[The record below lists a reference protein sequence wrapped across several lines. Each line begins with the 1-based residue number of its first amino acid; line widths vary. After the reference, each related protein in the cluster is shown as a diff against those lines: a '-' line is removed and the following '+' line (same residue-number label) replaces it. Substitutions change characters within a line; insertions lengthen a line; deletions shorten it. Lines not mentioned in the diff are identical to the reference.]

1 MVRIIDLGA
10 EKYNSFV
17 DANNLVMGEVPIGAK
32 ATLQESQKISDTSTS
47 VVATAITNAASG
59 LSGQITA
66 ADVTFYTYVLNAID
80 NMILASFARDFIMPQ
95 KLEPVEYY
103 VTKSNDINMDI
114 ALFYYAV
121 EYPSD
126 KHVDTAKLATIKTNL
141 TEKLGITFN

>member
-1 MVRIIDLGA
+1 
-10 EKYNSFV
+10 
-17 DANNLVMGEVPIGAK
+17 
-32 ATLQESQKISDTSTS
+32 
-47 VVATAITNAASG
+47 
-59 LSGQITA
+59 
-66 ADVTFYTYVLNAID
+66 
-80 NMILASFARDFIMPQ
+80 MILASFARDFIMPQ